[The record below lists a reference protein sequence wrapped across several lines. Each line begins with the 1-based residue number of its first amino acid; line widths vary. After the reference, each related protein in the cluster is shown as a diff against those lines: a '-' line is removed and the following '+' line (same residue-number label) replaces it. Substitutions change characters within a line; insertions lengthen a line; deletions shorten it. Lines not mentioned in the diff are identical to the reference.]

1 MGDLKIIT
9 MRDVEAE
16 RVRFL
21 WNPYIPSGKISIVQG
36 DPGSGKTTMMLAIAA
51 AVTRGDALP
60 NGGTAAP
67 ASVIFQTAEDGL
79 ADTIKPRL
87 EQLGADCGRVHVID
101 ESEEALSLADERIEQ
116 AIIRTDAKMLIID
129 PLQAYLG
136 GSDMRSATGVRPLM
150 KSLGAVAERTGCAIV
165 IIGHLNKKGGKAQY
179 RGLGS
184 IDIYAAAR
192 SVLTVGKIDV
202 DENMRAVVHG
212 KSNLAQAGSPLAFGL
227 DSVGGLTWLGEYEI
241 TLDELL
247 AGKSAQQS
255 ESRLGQAMRFI
266 KDELAGGEV
275 SAAEM
280 IQRAADSGIPKM
292 TLDRAKQTLGVKSV
306 KRGSQWFWA
315 LGGGED
321 IQGIHAGGMNTLPQ
335 TQAGKG
341 FTARQEHQ
349 DIHAA
354 KLNTLSREAV

>member
-1 MGDLKIIT
+1 MMGELKIIT
-9 MRDVEAE
+9 LRDVQTES
-16 RVRFL
+16 VDWL
-21 WNPYIPSGKISIVQG
+21 WKPYLPAGKITIVQG

-51 AVTRGDALP
+51 AVTKGTALP
-60 NGGTAAP
+60 EGENTNP

-101 ESEEALSLADERIEQ
+101 EDEQSLSLSDERIEQ
-116 AIIRTDAKMLIID
+116 AIIKMDARLFILD

-136 GSDMRSATGVRPLM
+136 GADMHSAGGIRPLM

-202 DENMRAVVHG
+202 DENMRAVVQG
-212 KSNLAQAGSPLAFGL
+212 KSNLAPAGTPLAFGL
-227 DSVGGLTWLGEYEI
+227 DSAGGLTWLGEVEI

-247 AGKSAQQS
+247 AGKSSGQS
-255 ESRLGQAMRFI
+255 ESRLGQVMQFI
-266 KDELAGGEV
+266 KNELASGEV
-275 SAAEM
+275 PAAAM
-280 IQRAADSGIPKM
+280 ISRATENGIPRM

-306 KRGSQWFWA
+306 KRQNQWFWV
-315 LGGGED
+315 LDGKED
-321 IQGIHAGGMNTLPQ
+321 IQDIQPGDVNVLNALPS
-335 TQAGKG
+335 
-341 FTARQEHQ
+341 ESE
-349 DIHAA
+349 AA
-354 KLNTLSREAV
+354 